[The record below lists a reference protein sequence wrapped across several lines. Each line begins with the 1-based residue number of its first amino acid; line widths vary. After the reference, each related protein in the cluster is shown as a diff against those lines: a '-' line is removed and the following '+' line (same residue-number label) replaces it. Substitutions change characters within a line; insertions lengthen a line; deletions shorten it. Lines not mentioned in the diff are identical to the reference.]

1 MRFYVTKINGR
12 ESRQSGF
19 GKVTLMKR
27 IMEFRRGDLIMDV
40 TIEKTKPVN
49 DTERLNSYPNLIKE
63 HVTEEGKTHSEDK
76 VDEKKNTK
84 EEN

>member
-40 TIEKTKPVN
+40 TIEKNKPVN
-49 DTERLNSYPNLIKE
+49 NTERLNSYPNLIKE
-63 HVTEEGKTHSEDK
+63 CVDESCKNISEDR
-76 VDEKKNTK
+76 VAEQKNTK
-84 EEN
+84 EGN

>member
-1 MRFYVTKINGR
+1 
-12 ESRQSGF
+12 
-19 GKVTLMKR
+19 
-27 IMEFRRGDLIMDV
+27 MDV

>member
-1 MRFYVTKINGR
+1 
-12 ESRQSGF
+12 
-19 GKVTLMKR
+19 
-27 IMEFRRGDLIMDV
+27 MDV
-40 TIEKTKPVN
+40 TIEKNKPVN

-63 HVTEEGKTHSEDK
+63 HVAKECETHSEDK